1 MNKPINTHSIPDLDT
16 IFREFNIKISH
27 LSRRMIDNEEIARE
41 AAQET
46 WLQIVKGID
55 TFRGESELST
65 WIYSIAKRTII
76 RYAVNERKYGQR
88 ALNEYFMQ
96 NPVVRP
102 DFNEVEEKLWVKEI
116 CDKCLTAILHCLN
129 NEDRLLFLLRDILDV
144 SYSQLVDIFDIEEQ
158 TLRKRVSRTRVR
170 INRYMS
176 DQCYLVSPSGSC
188 RCNNQK
194 HVRNVNFREEYTKVI
209 ETIEKVNHF
218 REINKL
224 LPKKDYWLELQK
236 KTSI

>member
-1 MNKPINTHSIPDLDT
+1 MNKPINTHSVPDLDAV
-16 IFREFNIKISH
+16 FREFNIKISH

-46 WLQIVKGID
+46 WLQIVRGID

-88 ALNEYFMQ
+88 ALNEYFRQ

-158 TLRKRVSRTRVR
+158 TLRKE
-170 INRYMS
+170 
-176 DQCYLVSPSGSC
+176 SPA
-188 RCNNQK
+188 
-194 HVRNVNFREEYTKVI
+194 RE
-209 ETIEKVNHF
+209 
-218 REINKL
+218 
-224 LPKKDYWLELQK
+224 
-236 KTSI
+236 